1 MEDKMRSDEIFEQ
14 LRSEM
19 NIYRNT
25 LPDSGLIDEEYI
37 KNAIKSRGRWLSRF
51 VKMESIALP
60 LCLLIL
66 LGAVLA
72 LGMNIWC
79 IIAIVVAAVPSLLM
93 DTRTLSIPS
102 KWIYDET
109 LIGLV
114 KKLERQK
121 VERKYQTLIEL
132 PFAVAWMCWFLY
144 EFIRCLVAK
153 MDGIPEGF
161 ILPAWW
167 IITGIAL
174 IITLVATWKIYKEA
188 QKTNNDM
195 IDEIKAFLGDGN
207 ESN

>member
-1 MEDKMRSDEIFEQ
+1 
-14 LRSEM
+14 M
-19 NIYRNT
+19 NIYRKT
-25 LPDSGLIDEEYI
+25 LPVSGLIGEEYI
-37 KNAIKSRGRWLSRF
+37 KNAIKSRSRWLSRF
-51 VKMESIALP
+51 VKLESIALP
-60 LCLLIL
+60 ICILIL

-72 LGMNIWC
+72 LEMNVWC
-79 IIAIVVAAVPSLLM
+79 LIAIVVAAVPSLLM

-102 KWIYDET
+102 KWIYNET

-144 EFIRCLVAK
+144 EFIKCLVTK
-153 MDGIPEGF
+153 MDGIPERF

-195 IDEIKAFLGDGN
+195 INEIKTFLEDSGD
-207 ESN
+207 SII